1 MDLFV
6 WNRICR
12 AEDKAECLRD
22 LASEVRASAVN
33 YTHRAEYLSMV
44 QVAGGLERAAR
55 FLQRRAAERCQAEG
69 QEDP

>member
-1 MDLFV
+1 
-6 WNRICR
+6 
-12 AEDKAECLRD
+12 
-22 LASEVRASAVN
+22 
-33 YTHRAEYLSMV
+33 MV